1 MLGVCAE
8 RDIPGSPDE
17 RIRTVAAAQQ
27 WRIARR
33 QLRAIGIPRKAVYR
47 RTQRG
52 LLIPLSGAVFAVGH
66 LDHSPMGDR
75 AAALLAVGCE
85 AVIASVSALQHWGL
99 INPAQGEPVH
109 VLAPLGARRS
119 TGGVIVHRTRQ
130 LPPADV
136 RIHRGL
142 PVSTPARALL
152 DSADRLTPRRL
163 ERAFDQA
170 LVDRIMYRQD
180 VARLLVRTHGRAQAS
195 ALRALLERESGTTL
209 TRSHAEDELLTLFR
223 SAHFPPFE
231 VNARIAG
238 YEVDFL
244 WRQHRLVVELD
255 GYRYHSTRPTFE
267 RDHSKDMA
275 LRAAGLDVR
284 RFTPH
289 QLTTNP
295 YAILADVAHGLWAD
309 RPD

>member
-1 MLGVCAE
+1 VCAE
-8 RDIPGSPDE
+8 RDITGPPEE

-33 QLRAIGIPRKAVYR
+33 QLRALGIPRKTVYR

-52 LLIPLSGAVFAVGH
+52 LLIALPGAVFAVGH
-66 LDHSPMGDR
+66 LEHSPMGDR
-75 AAALLAVGCE
+75 AAALLAVGPQ
-85 AVIASVSALQHWGL
+85 AALGYISALQHWGL
-99 INPAQGEPVH
+99 IDPADDEPIH
-109 VLAPLGARRS
+109 VIAPLGARRS
-119 TGGVIVHRTRQ
+119 LDGVTVHRTRH
-130 LPPADV
+130 LPPEHV
-136 RIHRGL
+136 RVHRGL
-142 PVSTPARALL
+142 PVSTPACALL
-152 DSADRLTPRRL
+152 DSANGLTPRRL

-170 LVDRIMYRQD
+170 LVNQIMYRQD
-180 VARLLVRTHGRAQAS
+180 VARLLVRARGRAGAR

-209 TRSHAEDELLTLFR
+209 TRSHAEDELLALFR
-223 SAHFPPFE
+223 RAQFPPFE

-255 GYRYHSTRPTFE
+255 GYRYHSTRTPFE
-267 RDHSKDMA
+267 RDHSKDAA

-289 QLTTNP
+289 QVTTNSP
-295 YAILADVAHGLWAD
+295 AVIADVAHGLWAGRRD
-309 RPD
+309 